1 MLAPP
6 PRSPMWWAYD
16 LNKVQ
21 LIFELFI
28 LLFPLLSILLL
39 LVYNDFISISF
50 MLGPISPSVTDY
62 AYMINSFRTFGSTVA
77 ANLHW
82 YERHWCNIPIW
93 QLPDD
98 LLLLQELISTNRPS
112 LIIETGTK
120 FGGSAA
126 FFASIFSV
134 LSLNESRIVTIDINP
149 TDSATK
155 VCSAS
160 QWAPFIQA
168 QIVASATDPAV
179 VEHVSNVVQ
188 ELRARPH
195 GPIFLF
201 LDDWHDGDH
210 VFQELELYT
219 PFLREG
225 DMLIVS
231 DTIFADLAGSPV
243 APHSSLLHSNPRTAL
258 DNFLALNHRFERL
271 VLAPIGLSNFP
282 DGICRCIANP

>member
-1 MLAPP
+1 M
-6 PRSPMWWAYD
+6 
-16 LNKVQ
+16 
-21 LIFELFI
+21 
-28 LLFPLLSILLL
+28 
-39 LVYNDFISISF
+39 YNDFISISF

-149 TDSATK
+149 TDSATR
-155 VCSAS
+155 SAQPPS
-160 QWAPFIQA
+160 GLPSSKHKLLRVPLIQLL
-168 QIVASATDPAV
+168 SST
-179 VEHVSNVVQ
+179 
-188 ELRARPH
+188 
-195 GPIFLF
+195 
-201 LDDWHDGDH
+201 
-210 VFQELELYT
+210 
-219 PFLREG
+219 
-225 DMLIVS
+225 
-231 DTIFADLAGSPV
+231 SP
-243 APHSSLLHSNPRTAL
+243 T
-258 DNFLALNHRFERL
+258 
-271 VLAPIGLSNFP
+271 
-282 DGICRCIANP
+282 